1 MNPPYHKLTVVAAG
15 IGLSISGSTIAA
27 ETWEPAN
34 LVELGTVEVKGRRVN
49 APKDSGNNYTVRGS
63 KQAAKLDLEL
73 KETPQ
78 SISVI
83 TQQQMQDQGLQ
94 DVQQIMEEMPGVTVL
109 QDSLTGM
116 GDAAYYS
123 RGFEIQNYQVD
134 GVMGNAN
141 ILGGPQF
148 VGMQDSFLYDRAE
161 VVRGSTGLTTGTGD
175 PAASVNFIRKRP
187 LAENKGELNLKY
199 GSWANRRVE
208 LDHNQVLN
216 KSGTLR
222 GRIVGTFST
231 GNSFL
236 DRVKRNG
243 HTYAVSLEWQLT
255 EKDTLTLGF
264 SNQYR
269 HTKGAPR
276 RGIARH
282 ATKTLP
288 YFHTVW
294 KPASYWCDTPDV
306 TTPCQEYTWQRPTP
320 EGGYIYEE
328 TQKTFDT
335 VTMPRN
341 FNNAVD
347 WAYYQARSRNFFID
361 WQHRFNKHVNLNAAY
376 TQTNSHYD
384 QLYADMGINGYYP
397 QPESQTATFDH
408 GRNKERVRTHTFD
421 INFDTRFKLLDQDQQ
436 IIIGYNDTRS
446 KSREYGYDDYNSSD
460 SGGTGSETTCN
471 PTIDYPEFE
480 NGGVVINQQTVEIQW
495 VKGEPDH
502 NYRYKCIRPDEFNN
516 GNIPRIYHSDAWSLP
531 IHYGGRLTGEYIHR
545 RNYQRGPYFAMKI
558 KPASWLTVIAGGRWA
573 HYQAYKGGWAKRYKG
588 LNNQMKDYY
597 EYEAPGV
604 EESPI
609 NAETR
614 GLQQSAESLKK
625 FVPYGGLIFQLNK
638 NINAYASYTGILR
651 DNDVVKNRRHNY
663 RQGGG
668 WMPPLEGNSKEFGLK
683 GAFYKGRLN
692 AALSYF
698 HMKQKNYPSLEP
710 TGLRCENWL
719 PNGECGDYY
728 QGEVEFSPVGGY
740 TSKGWDISLAG
751 QLTPKWRINAGYV
764 NLKMIQPFPD
774 HYSYANDM
782 GENLNMDFQG
792 TYTAP
797 RHSFK
802 MFTSYDFTPKFTAGI
817 GVRWSS
823 RIKPKPFDKGADKPI
838 EFHQPSFAVWH
849 AMARWNFRKNAGIS
863 VNVNNLFNKKYWSND
878 RGNFYGAPRNATV
891 NLKMKW

>member
-1 MNPPYHKLTVVAAG
+1 M
-15 IGLSISGSTIAA
+15 
-27 ETWEPAN
+27 
-34 LVELGTVEVKGRRVN
+34 EVKGRRVN

-94 DVQQIMEEMPGVTVL
+94 DVQQIMEETPGVTVL

-116 GDAAYYS
+116 GDATYYS

-141 ILGGPQF
+141 ILGGRQF

-187 LAENKGELNLKY
+187 LAESKGELNLKY
-199 GSWANRRVE
+199 GSWASRRVE

-243 HTYAVSLEWQLT
+243 HTYAASLEWQPT
-255 EKDTLTLGF
+255 EKDTVTVGF

-269 HTKGAPR
+269 HTKGAPK
-276 RGIARH
+276 RGVARH
-282 ATKTLP
+282 ATVTKTIDS
-288 YFHTVW
+288 TIW
-294 KPASYWCDTPDV
+294 KPASYWCENPIPGTD
-306 TTPCQEYTWQRPTP
+306 CEEYSYMRPTP
-320 EGGYIYEE
+320 DGGYIWGDSE
-328 TQKTFDT
+328 QKTYHT

-341 FNNAVD
+341 FNNAAQ
-347 WAYYQARSRNFFID
+347 WAYLQARTRNFFLD
-361 WQHRFNKHVNLNAAY
+361 WQHRFNNHLNVNAAY
-376 TQTNSHYD
+376 SQTNSSLDH
-384 QLYADMGINGYYP
+384 LYADIGSNGYFP
-397 QPESQTATFDH
+397 QPEVDGATFDF
-408 GRNKERVRTHTFD
+408 GRNKERQRTQAFD
-421 INFDTRFKLLDQDQQ
+421 LNFDGRFKLFGQDQQ
-436 IIIGYNDTRS
+436 IIIGYNDIRS
-446 KSREYGYDDYNSSD
+446 KTKIYAYDDYYSSD
-460 SGGTGSETTCN
+460 FGGGSFSLDCR
-471 PTIDYPEFE
+471 PTLDYIDYSGE
-480 NGGVVINQQTVEIQW
+480 NGPFDPVTGAINW
-495 VKGEPDH
+495 VKGEDNKSYFYQCVP
-502 NYRYKCIRPDEFNN
+502 PSMFNN
-516 GNIPRIYHSDAWSLP
+516 GDIPRTVNNPAWTLP
-531 IHYGGRLTGEYIHR
+531 ISYGGRLVGESVNRHS
-545 RNYQRGPYFAMKI
+545 YQRGPYFAMKL

-573 HYQAYKGGWAKRYKG
+573 HYLAYKNGWSKTWAKG
-588 LNNQMKDYY
+588 NQLKDYLLLDDVPNNSFPTIDNNGFRSS
-597 EYEAPGV
+597 EG
-604 EESPI
+604 
-609 NAETR
+609 R
-614 GLQQSAESLKK
+614 LKK

-651 DNDVVKNRRHNY
+651 DNDVVKLYPHNY
-663 RQGGG
+663 RKGGG

-692 AALSYF
+692 AAVSYF

-710 TGLRCENWL
+710 TGLRCDKWL
-719 PNGECGDYY
+719 PNGECGDDR
-728 QGEVEFSPVGGY
+728 GGDVEFSPVGGY
-740 TSKGWDISLAG
+740 TSKGWDINLAG
-751 QLTPKWRINAGYV
+751 QLTPKWRISAGYV
-764 NLKMIQPFPD
+764 NQKMIQPFPD
-774 HYSYANDM
+774 KMSYNDR
-782 GENLNMDFQG
+782 GDNLNLDFQG

-802 MFTSYDFTPKFTAGI
+802 LFTSYDFTPKFTAGI

-823 RIKPKPFDKGADKPI
+823 RIKPKPFVTGPDGYVLDKSAVY
-838 EFHQPSFAVWH
+838 HQPSFAVWH
-849 AMARWNFRKNAGIS
+849 AMARWNFRKNASLGVS
-863 VNVNNLFNKKYWSND
+863 VNNLFDKKYWSND